1 MTEKNKHSFDLY
13 YLDDYRNL
21 EEEEEVK
28 EEEETDRVFITVV
41 SEDCEITIPK
51 SLWDFME
58 DNGYDPSKIEEFD
71 KFLYDLEED

>member
-1 MTEKNKHSFDLY
+1 MTEKNEHSFDLY

-21 EEEEEVK
+21 KEEEEVK
-28 EEEETDRVFITVV
+28 EEETNRAYVTVV

>member
-1 MTEKNKHSFDLY
+1 MTKNSDHSFDLY

-21 EEEEEVK
+21 KEDKEV
-28 EEEETDRVFITVV
+28 EDEETDRVYVTVV

-58 DNGYDPSKIEEFD
+58 ESGYDPSKIEEFD
-71 KFLYDLEED
+71 KFLYELEED

>member
-21 EEEEEVK
+21 KEEDK
-28 EEEETDRVFITVV
+28 EFKEEETDKVYVTSV
-41 SEDCEITIPK
+41 SEDFEITIPK

-58 DNGYDPSKIEEFD
+58 ESGYDPSKIEEFD

>member
-1 MTEKNKHSFDLY
+1 MTKNSDHSFDLY

-21 EEEEEVK
+21 KEDKEV
-28 EEEETDRVFITVV
+28 EDEETDRVYVTVV

-58 DNGYDPSKIEEFD
+58 ESGYDPSKIEEFD
-71 KFLYDLEED
+71 KFLHELEED

>member
-21 EEEEEVK
+21 EEEGEVK
-28 EEEETDRVFITVV
+28 EEETDKVYVNVV

-58 DNGYDPSKIEEFD
+58 ENGYDPSKIEEFD

>member
-1 MTEKNKHSFDLY
+1 MTEKNDKPFDLY

-21 EEEEEVK
+21 EGDK
-28 EEEETDRVFITVV
+28 EFKEEETDKVYATSVR
-41 SEDCEITIPK
+41 EDCEITIPK

-58 DNGYDPSKIEEFD
+58 ENGYDPSKIEEFD

>member
-1 MTEKNKHSFDLY
+1 MTEKNEHSFDLY

-21 EEEEEVK
+21 KEEEEVK
-28 EEEETDRVFITVV
+28 EEETNRAYVTVV
-41 SEDCEITIPK
+41 SEDCDITIPK